1 MNDINTLGANAADKL
16 DHFANQA
23 TAKADEAL
31 GATRR
36 AANSALDKLQDG
48 VNELRADAPGA
59 LGRVAAQV
67 DELTRRGIERARLAS
82 VDVRHRA
89 ERTGDRTVGYIK
101 EQPVKSMLMAAATG
115 AAVAALIGLLA
126 RSRSDLR

>member
-16 DHFANQA
+16 DHLADQA
-23 TAKADEAL
+23 SSKAEEAL

-36 AANSALDKLQDG
+36 AANSALDRLQDG

-67 DELTRRGIERARLAS
+67 DELTRHGVERARRAS
-82 VDVRHRA
+82 ADVRHSA
-89 ERTGDRTVGYIK
+89 ERTGERAVGYVK
-101 EQPVKSMLMAAATG
+101 DEPLKSMLLAAATG
-115 AAVAALIGLLA
+115 AAVAGLISLLLSKRHDA
-126 RSRSDLR
+126 R